1 VLIVCEAII
10 DDQRRQNT
18 FGLLM
23 SLNMLIE
30 TQAGFDFTG
39 ADCSGWMRDSRK
51 HASNRSAARTQWWLG
66 SSDLGLR
73 WPEQEGTFLAM
84 PKTRKNVDENFK
96 VAAVQRLQSGGVP
109 ANNLAKELGVS
120 IWSLRKWSRQYRKK
134 AAAGAGAAREPAAA
148 PKELPA
154 KPSSEPPVAPPAFED
169 GLIATIERI
178 ELEISALDKQR
189 EALKIAVEIL
199 RQRSGATPE

>member
-1 VLIVCEAII
+1 
-10 DDQRRQNT
+10 
-18 FGLLM
+18 
-23 SLNMLIE
+23 
-30 TQAGFDFTG
+30 
-39 ADCSGWMRDSRK
+39 
-51 HASNRSAARTQWWLG
+51 
-66 SSDLGLR
+66 
-73 WPEQEGTFLAM
+73 M

-96 VAAVQRLQSGGVP
+96 VAAVQRLQSGGVL
-109 ANNLAKELGVS
+109 ANDLAKELGVS

-148 PKELPA
+148 PQELPA

-169 GLIATIERI
+169 GLIATIARI

-189 EALKIAVEIL
+189 EALKMAVEIL